1 MGISAAGDT
10 TRASAPLELWDR
22 IVASDPGLV
31 RARMAVSGAVAM
43 AAALAVEFGYAE
55 AIHDAARGVLVA
67 MLLGGMVAIMGS
79 MALTGTARRPK
90 VCTAVFFP
98 VAFGAGLLPGAL
110 VAGHKDLMLCVFVV
124 VMFAAVWVRRFG
136 PAFFFYGFML
146 FMGYFFAAF
155 LGAKLSTL
163 PTFFADLLVGTG
175 VSLLLSLTVLGQH
188 PGRTLT
194 RLRNAFGARARAVAR
209 ACADLLE
216 AGDDPRRTARAVR
229 RLHSRGLRL
238 AETALVIDAWLS
250 EPNPAVDAGEA
261 FALRRRLLDA
271 QLALDELA
279 HATEALIAQGGQR
292 MQVPVQTAGLIARR
306 DYHAARQSAQRLL
319 PRHDDPMAV
328 EVAAVHQAFE
338 LLDAVNSAL
347 PASGGGGDRGRGRGR
362 VSIRARITGT
372 ASANAQDV
380 AALESTVAAGTEL
393 GAQAPLARFA
403 LAATAIADLA
413 IAGTPEQSEVPRKP
427 AHARAPH
434 FAPAVALVQG
444 RLPGSAAVAGALP
457 ARGRWN
463 PLSRA
468 SLTTRQA
475 VQVALA
481 GALAIVLGR
490 ILSPER
496 YYWAVIAAFVVFGG
510 TATRSETSHKALAR
524 VLGTALGL
532 GVGVGL
538 AALTS
543 GHTVTAVV
551 VIVASM
557 SCGFYV
563 VNLSYAGMIFFVTI
577 MVAQLYGVLHETVP
591 SLLVLRLK
599 ETALGAAVGIAVGVF
614 VLPTSTR
621 DTLDAAERA
630 FLESVADV
638 LRASA
643 SALDDETE
651 PDLPV
656 RVRLMEE
663 RMRQLALVAKPMTRP
678 LISGTDP
685 VAARDRLAGHASI
698 ARRTRALA
706 DVPNR
711 LAGSGAAGVVGGAAG
726 SGLGVGGGISD
737 GLGAGPSSELA
748 RTYRVLAQAIEAR

>member
-1 MGISAAGDT
+1 MSAAGDAK
-10 TRASAPLELWDR
+10 RASAPLELWDR

-43 AAALAVEFGYAE
+43 AAALAVEFGYAKV
-55 AIHDAARGVLVA
+55 IHDATRAVLVA

-79 MALTGTARRPK
+79 MALTGTARWPK
-90 VCTAVFFP
+90 IRTAVFFP
-98 VAFGAGLLPGAL
+98 VAFGVGLLPGAL
-110 VAGHKDLMLCVFVV
+110 VADHKDLMLCVFVV

-155 LGAKLSTL
+155 LGAKVSTL

-216 AGDDPRRTARAVR
+216 AGDDPRRTARAAR

-279 HATEALIAQGGQR
+279 HATEALISQGRQQI
-292 MQVPVQTAGLIARR
+292 QVPVQTAGLIARR

-319 PRHDDPMAV
+319 PPQGDPIAV

-338 LLDAVNSAL
+338 LLDAVTSAL
-347 PASGGGGDRGRGRGR
+347 PASSNGNGDGSG
-362 VSIRARITGT
+362 VSIRAKLTG
-372 ASANAQDV
+372 NAEAHARDV
-380 AALESTVAAGTEL
+380 AALETTVASGADL
-393 GAQAPLARFA
+393 GPRAPLARFA
-403 LAATAIADLA
+403 LAAVAIADLA
-413 IAGTPEQSEVPRKP
+413 IAGTPERSEAPRKA

-434 FAPAVALVQG
+434 FAPAVALIQG

-532 GVGVGL
+532 GVGIGL

-543 GHTVTAVV
+543 GHTVTAVA

-630 FLESVADV
+630 FLDSVADV

-643 SALDDETE
+643 SALDDDAE

-663 RMRQLALVAKPMTRP
+663 RMRQLALVAQPMTRP

-711 LAGSGAAGVVGGAAG
+711 LAGSRAGRRTGSRAG
-726 SGLGVGGGISD
+726 SATGV
-737 GLGAGPSSELA
+737 GPSSELA
-748 RTYRVLAQAIEAR
+748 RTYRVLAQTIEAR

>member
-1 MGISAAGDT
+1 VGISAAGET

-31 RARMAVSGAVAM
+31 RARMAMSGAVAM
-43 AAALAVEFGYAE
+43 AAALSVEFGYAR

-79 MALTGTARRPK
+79 MALTGTARWPK
-90 VCTAVFFP
+90 IRTAVFFP

-216 AGDDPRRTARAVR
+216 TGNDPRRTARAVR

-261 FALRRRLLDA
+261 LALRRRLLDA
-271 QLALDELA
+271 QLAFDELA
-279 HATEALIAQGGQR
+279 HATEALIAQGGQQI
-292 MQVPVQTAGLIARR
+292 QVPVQTAGLIARR
-306 DYHAARQSAQRLL
+306 NYHAARQSAQRLL
-319 PRHDDPMAV
+319 RHDDPIAV
-328 EVAAVHQAFE
+328 EVAAVHRAFE
-338 LLDAVNSAL
+338 LLDTVTSTL
-347 PASGGGGDRGRGRGR
+347 PATGGGMSVKAKAKAKAKAAADAG
-362 VSIRARITGT
+362 
-372 ASANAQDV
+372 DV
-380 AALESTVAAGTEL
+380 AVLETTVTGSEL
-393 GAQAPLARFA
+393 GALAPLARFA
-403 LAATAIADLA
+403 LAAVAIADLA
-413 IAGTPEQSEVPRKP
+413 LAGTPEPSEVPRKA

-434 FAPAVALVQG
+434 FAPAVALIQG

-468 SLTTRQA
+468 ALTTRQA

-510 TATRSETSHKALAR
+510 TATRSETSHKGLAR
-524 VLGTALGL
+524 VLGTSLGL

-543 GHTVTAVV
+543 GHTATAVV

-630 FLESVADV
+630 FLDSVADV

-663 RMRQLALVAKPMTRP
+663 RMRQLALVALPMTRP

-698 ARRTRALA
+698 ARRARALA

-711 LAGSGAAGVVGGAAG
+711 LAGSG
-726 SGLGVGGGISD
+726 D
-737 GLGAGPSSELA
+737 GPSSELA
-748 RTYRVLAQAIEAR
+748 RTYRVLAQTIETR